1 MSTGQ
6 RGTKHGREMLGWWQR
21 MRWRWK
27 LTIAGFAM
35 GSLAC
40 GLWAAP
46 AAVLAFKGR
55 YTTHGWIYAVTV
67 KANFPTSR
75 HCRSSSRPPGAS
87 WAVGPGPR
95 PPERIPRR
103 R

>member
-1 MSTGQ
+1 
-6 RGTKHGREMLGWWQR
+6 MLGWWQR

-55 YTTHGWIYAVTV
+55 YTTHGWIYAGHGRG
-67 KANFPTSR
+67 R
-75 HCRSSSRPPGAS
+75 HDTGDHRHALQGNPG
-87 WAVGPGPR
+87 
-95 PPERIPRR
+95 
-103 R
+103 

>member
-67 KANFPTSR
+67 VVVMILATTGMHFKGIQDEKDFD
-75 HCRSSSRPPGAS
+75 GA
-87 WAVGPGPR
+87 G
-95 PPERIPRR
+95 
-103 R
+103 